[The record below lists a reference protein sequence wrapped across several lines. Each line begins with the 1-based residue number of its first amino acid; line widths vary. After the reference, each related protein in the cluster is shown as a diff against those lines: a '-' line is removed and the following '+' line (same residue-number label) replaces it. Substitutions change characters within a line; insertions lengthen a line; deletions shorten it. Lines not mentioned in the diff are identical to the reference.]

1 MTSALAILSEK
12 LVEFST
18 NRCRNFWWLF
28 VDKKQPFVILF
39 LQIFLVGIFCLYHLF
54 MTSALAILSE
64 KLVKKRVSQIGRKS
78 LAENFVAA
86 IY

>member
-1 MTSALAILSEK
+1 
-12 LVEFST
+12 
-18 NRCRNFWWLF
+18 
-28 VDKKQPFVILF
+28 
-39 LQIFLVGIFCLYHLF
+39 